1 MSKICTDIIEQ
12 YNQEKESTIQYDISE
27 LLQTDLNDVLK
38 SRLMNLDSP
47 DINKFV
53 GLFPIQG
60 KNEISAIRNS
70 LNGIKDILS
79 EDLFDETKNEV
90 KEICVDYKWMNSKN
104 GKLILQI
111 EEWIKKARLC
121 KVTDFPSEL
130 IFIGRSFIE
139 PVSLIVGGYV
149 KDLQV
154 KTMIE
159 SYFNDMNPPI
169 TIEYKISLCD

>member
-90 KEICVDYKWMNSKN
+90 KEICDDYKWMNSKN

-121 KVTDFPSEL
+121 IVTDFPSEL